1 MLICNI
7 RIIRSRMLIE
17 RLHLSPYANVFRYD
31 PFNRKARVCMTVP
44 LCRSNYSANIESL
57 DQVAD
62 HARTYNFF
70 ISQLIQSKCVL
81 IKINFKFGQFNK
93 ITSNKRYYSCQVNSN
108 FDKIDASLNGIT
120 TLTAS
125 RQELGNYEMVNLGYL
140 YVLKGEIE
148 SQADNLTP
156 LIIKSLAKQY

>member
-1 MLICNI
+1 
-7 RIIRSRMLIE
+7 
-17 RLHLSPYANVFRYD
+17 
-31 PFNRKARVCMTVP
+31 
-44 LCRSNYSANIESL
+44 
-57 DQVAD
+57 
-62 HARTYNFF
+62 
-70 ISQLIQSKCVL
+70 
-81 IKINFKFGQFNK
+81 
-93 ITSNKRYYSCQVNSN
+93 VNSN